1 MNVIQTVAKVNSTV
15 STENSKI
22 VQRVFYSRNIYCE
35 ENKLK
40 HLDYNM
46 DFYLGIEIYKYV
58 NSSYTIKINTEIRI
72 LMFSL

>member
-40 HLDYNM
+40 YQFNIYNG
-46 DFYLGIEIYKYV
+46 L
-58 NSSYTIKINTEIRI
+58 
-72 LMFSL
+72 